1 MVMMPLIMK
10 IISVIF
16 LIVFVL
22 STALLVL
29 TFRKPRKV
37 SVFSLMLAMIISLV
51 TLTVFSLL
59 THYRPSLLLMAAM
72 VVAGLLIGVV
82 WSQATRIYIENGK
95 VMSHNSVWYLVVWGS
110 IFALTQLIAIIT
122 NRIPPVIMALL
133 VMSTASIIGMNGRII
148 GKYFAA
154 KSRITVPEAS
164 SSQCPKCGALVSNGT
179 RFCGKCGGKL

>member
-1 MVMMPLIMK
+1 
-10 IISVIF
+10 
-16 LIVFVL
+16 
-22 STALLVL
+22 
-29 TFRKPRKV
+29 
-37 SVFSLMLAMIISLV
+37 
-51 TLTVFSLL
+51 
-59 THYRPSLLLMAAM
+59 MAAM

-110 IFALTQLIAIIT
+110 IFALTQLNA
-122 NRIPPVIMALL
+122 
-133 VMSTASIIGMNGRII
+133 II

-164 SSQCPKCGALVSNGT
+164 SSQCPKCGDLVSNGT

>member
-59 THYRPSLLLMAAM
+59 THYRPSHLLMAAM

-95 VMSHNSVWYLVVWGS
+95 VVWGS
-110 IFALTQLIAIIT
+110 IFALSQMIAITT
-122 NRIPPVIMALL
+122 NRLPSVIMALL

-154 KSRITVPEAS
+154 KSRITVPEAA

>member
-59 THYRPSLLLMAAM
+59 IHYRPSLLLMAAM
-72 VVAGLLIGVV
+72 AVAGLLIGVV

-95 VMSHNSVWYLVVWGS
+95 VMSHNSVWYLVVWGG
-110 IFALTQLIAIIT
+110 IFALSQMIAITT
-122 NRIPPVIMALL
+122 NRLPSVIMALL

-148 GKYFAA
+148 GRYFTA

-164 SSQCPKCGALVSNGT
+164 SGQCPKCGALVANGT
-179 RFCGKCGGKL
+179 RFCGQCGGKL

>member
-22 STALLVL
+22 STALFLL
-29 TFRKPRKV
+29 TFRKPRKA
-37 SVFSLMLAMIISLV
+37 SVFSPYAGYDHQPGHPDR
-51 TLTVFSLL
+51 SLL

-110 IFALTQLIAIIT
+110 IFALSQMIAITT
-122 NRIPPVIMALL
+122 NRLPSVIMALL

-154 KSRITVPEAS
+154 KSRITVPEAA

>member
-1 MVMMPLIMK
+1 MMPMIMK

-51 TLTVFSLL
+51 TLTIFSLL
-59 THYRPSLLLMAAM
+59 IHYRPSLLLIAAM
-72 VVAGLLIGVV
+72 AVAGLLIGVV

-95 VMSHNSVWYLVVWGS
+95 VMSHNSVWYLVVWGG
-110 IFALTQLIAIIT
+110 IFALSQMIAITT
-122 NRIPPVIMALL
+122 NRLPSVIMALL
-133 VMSTASIIGMNGRII
+133 VMSTASVIGMNGRII

-154 KSRITVPEAS
+154 KSSITVPEAPS
-164 SSQCPKCGALVSNGT
+164 GLCPRCGALIAREN
-179 RFCGKCGGKL
+179 RFCGKCGEKL